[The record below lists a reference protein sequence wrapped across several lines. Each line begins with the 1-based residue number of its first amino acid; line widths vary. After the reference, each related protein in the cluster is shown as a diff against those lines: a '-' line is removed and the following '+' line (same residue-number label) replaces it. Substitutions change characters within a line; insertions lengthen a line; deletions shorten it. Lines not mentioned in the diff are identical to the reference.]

1 MWVVQLA
8 GKVKIEERMH
18 SFEDDLSYALIQL
31 IKEHRRQAD
40 EALKQLGLHAAQEF
54 LLFLLWEEDGLSQS
68 QLAARLKL
76 ELPTITK
83 SVQRMERA
91 GLVKRHLDEQD
102 TRISRVY
109 LTEAG
114 RALYEPAVQVWK
126 DLDARTRLHMTELEQ
141 ALLRRLLQQALAN
154 LS

>member
-1 MWVVQLA
+1 
-8 GKVKIEERMH
+8 MH
-18 SFEDDLSYALIQL
+18 SFEDDISYALIQL

-40 EALKQLGLHAAQEF
+40 EALKRLGLHAAQEF
-54 LLFLLWEEDGLSQS
+54 VLFLLWEEDGLSQS

-76 ELPTITK
+76 ELPTITR
-83 SVQRMERA
+83 SVQRMEQK
-91 GLVKRHLDEQD
+91 GLVRRRDDEHD

-109 LTEAG
+109 LTEEG
-114 RALYEPAVQVWK
+114 RALYEPAMQIWK
-126 DLDARTRLHMTELEQ
+126 DLDARTRCHMTELEQ

>member
-1 MWVVQLA
+1 MWAVQLA
-8 GKVKIEERMH
+8 GKVKIEEHMH

-40 EALKQLGLHAAQEF
+40 AALKQLGLHAAQEF

>member
-1 MWVVQLA
+1 MN
-8 GKVKIEERMH
+8 
-18 SFEDDLSYALIQL
+18 SFKEDVSYALIQL

-40 EALKQLGLHAAQEF
+40 EALKRLGLHAGQEF
-54 LLFLLWEEDGLSQS
+54 VLFLLREEDGLSQS

-83 SVQRMERA
+83 SVQRMERI
-91 GLVKRHLDEQD
+91 GLVRRHVDEQD

-109 LTEAG
+109 LTELG
-114 RALYEPAVQVWK
+114 RELYEPAMQVWK
-126 DLDARTRLHMTELEQ
+126 HLDDRICLNMTELEQ
-141 ALLRRLLQQALAN
+141 APLRRLLHQGLAN

>member
-1 MWVVQLA
+1 
-8 GKVKIEERMH
+8 MH
-18 SFEDDLSYALIQL
+18 SFEDDISYALIQL

-54 LLFLLWEEDGLSQS
+54 VLFLLWEEDGLSQS

-76 ELPTITK
+76 ELPTITR
-83 SVQRMERA
+83 SVQRMEQR
-91 GLVKRHLDEQD
+91 GLVMRRDDEQD

-109 LTEAG
+109 LTEEG
-114 RALYEPAVQVWK
+114 RALYEPAMQIWK

>member
-1 MWVVQLA
+1 
-8 GKVKIEERMH
+8 MH
-18 SFEDDLSYALIQL
+18 PFEDDVSYALIQL

-54 LLFLLWEEDGLSQS
+54 MLFLLWEEDGLSQS

-91 GLVKRHLDEQD
+91 GLVRRCVDEQD

-114 RALYEPAVQVWK
+114 RALYEPAMQVWK
-126 DLDARTRLHMTELEQ
+126 NLDARICLHMTELEQ

-154 LS
+154 FS

>member
-1 MWVVQLA
+1 MS
-8 GKVKIEERMH
+8 
-18 SFEDDLSYALIQL
+18 SFKDDIAYALIQL

-54 LLFLLWEEDGLSQS
+54 VLFLLWEEDGLSQS

-76 ELPTITK
+76 ELPTVTK
-83 SVQRMERA
+83 SVQRMERI
-91 GLVKRHLDEQD
+91 GLVRRQVDEQD

-109 LTEAG
+109 LTETG
-114 RALYEPAVQVWK
+114 RELYEPAMQVWK
-126 DLDARTRLHMTELEQ
+126 NLDARICLGMTELEQ
-141 ALLRRLLQQALAN
+141 ALFRRLLQQSLAN

>member
-1 MWVVQLA
+1 MN
-8 GKVKIEERMH
+8 
-18 SFEDDLSYALIQL
+18 SFKDDIAYALIKL

-54 LLFLLWEEDGLSQS
+54 VLFLLWEEDGQSQS
-68 QLAARLKL
+68 QLATHLKL

-83 SVQRMERA
+83 SVQRMERI
-91 GLVKRHLDEQD
+91 GLVRRHVDEKD

-114 RALYEPAVQVWK
+114 RELYEPAKHVWNN
-126 DLDARTRLHMTELEQ
+126 LDARICLNMTELEQ
-141 ALLRRLLQQALAN
+141 SLFRRLLQQGLAN

>member
-1 MWVVQLA
+1 
-8 GKVKIEERMH
+8 MH
-18 SFEDDLSYALIQL
+18 PFENDISYSLIQL
-31 IKEHRRQAD
+31 IREHRRQAD
-40 EALKQLGLHAAQEF
+40 EALKQLGLYAAQEF
-54 LLFLLWEEDGLSQS
+54 VLFLLWEEDGLSQS

-83 SVQRMERA
+83 SVQRMERT
-91 GLVKRHLDEQD
+91 GLVRRSVDEQD

-114 RALYEPAVQVWK
+114 RALYEPAMQVWK
-126 DLDARTRLHMTELEQ
+126 NLDTRTCLHMTELEQ

-154 LS
+154 FS

>member
-1 MWVVQLA
+1 
-8 GKVKIEERMH
+8 MH
-18 SFEDDLSYALIQL
+18 PFEDDISYALIQL

-40 EALKQLGLHAAQEF
+40 DALKQLGLYAAQEF
-54 LLFLLWEEDGLSQS
+54 ILFLLWEEAGLSQS

-76 ELPTITK
+76 ELPTVTK

-91 GLVKRHLDEQD
+91 GLVRRSVDEQD

-114 RALYEPAVQVWK
+114 RALYEPAMQVWK
-126 DLDARTRLHMTELEQ
+126 NIDACTCLHMTELEQ